1 METQT
6 KTQTDVYSIIT
17 NRIIKTLEE
26 TQIAPW
32 RRPWTEAGLPQ
43 NLITRK
49 PYTGINVLLLASM
62 GFSRNFFLTFRQLVA
77 LNSDTR
83 IRKGEK
89 SIPVIFWKR
98 LVKQE
103 NDEQKT
109 TCLLRYYC
117 VFNVDQ
123 CIGIPEEKIPSI
135 NNNTELN
142 RMERL
147 EAIIDEMPKRPRIQ
161 HKENQAYYNPIED
174 FINMPKMNNFKN
186 TEDYFSTLFHELVHS
201 TGNSCRIGRKEVM
214 ESTSFGSEPYSMEE
228 LVAEIGSCYLQS
240 FSGIENNDFNNNVA
254 YIQNWLNVL
263 QNDKKFIIYAS
274 AKAQKAVDYIL
285 NRLGNESEDWGLT
298 KFHE

>member
-6 KTQTDVYSIIT
+6 KTQNDVYSII
-17 NRIIKTLEE
+17 NSRIISALEAGVAVW
-26 TQIAPW
+26 QKPW
-32 RRPWTEAGLPQ
+32 SEAGLPQ

-49 PYTGINVLLLASM
+49 PYTGINVLLLTSM
-62 GFSRNFFLTFRQLVA
+62 GFSRNFFLTFKQLMA

-98 LVKQE
+98 LIKQE
-103 NDEQKT
+103 ADEQKT
-109 TCLLRYYC
+109 TYLLRYYS

-123 CIGIPEEKIPSI
+123 CIGIPEEKIPTI
-135 NNNTELN
+135 NNNTEQN
-142 RMERL
+142 RMEKL
-147 EAIIDEMPKRPRIQ
+147 EAIIDEMPKKPRIQ
-161 HKENQAYYNPIED
+161 HKENQAYYNPIDD

-186 TEDYFSTLFHELVHS
+186 TDGYFSTLFHELIHS
-201 TGNSCRIGRKEVM
+201 TGHSSRIGRKEVM
-214 ESTSFGSEPYSMEE
+214 ESASFGSEPYSMEE

-240 FSGIENNDFNNNVA
+240 YSGIETKDFNNNVA

-285 NRLGNESEDWGLT
+285 NRLGNKSEN
-298 KFHE
+298 